1 MEAFR
6 AEATVDA
13 KGEVNLRGLPLSPGE
28 AVEVIVLRQNR
39 RDQEGSRHPLRGEP
53 IAYVDPTEPV
63 AAGDWD
69 ATR

>member
-13 KGEVNLRGLPLSPGE
+13 KGELNLRGLPFSPGE

-39 RDQEGSRHPLRGEP
+39 RDHDGGRLPLRGEP
-53 IAYVDPTEPV
+53 IVYIDPTEPI
-63 AAGDWD
+63 AEGDWD